1 MAYGITVN
9 EGAHVVSCVLGSNR
23 LTGHLPETDRLK
35 RLVNMR
41 YLYLDSNF
49 LCGPVPSSL
58 KDLIVLQELNLA
70 WNKFT
75 GCIPEEI
82 YSLVNLQVLRLDNN
96 ELEGTVSESIG
107 NLTKLKLLNV
117 CNNKL
122 VGVIPKVGDK
132 LRDLRSCDFLPGNN
146 FEGEVPTTASEMKEH
161 RLEIASDARRSLLV
175 SRPSSRTSSNANSRA
190 GSRRNSRKDRD
201 IIFVNVIQFC
211 IFQVQRLWLYQLL
224 YSFRTRVNSR
234 ECNELY
240 VKD

>member
-1 MAYGITVN
+1 MEQV
-9 EGAHVVSCVLGSNR
+9 HR
-23 LTGHLPETDRLK
+23 LHSR
-35 RLVNMR
+35 R
-41 YLYLDSNF
+41 
-49 LCGPVPSSL
+49 
-58 KDLIVLQELNLA
+58 NLLFS
-70 WNKFT
+70 KFA
-75 GCIPEEI
+75 
-82 YSLVNLQVLRLDNN
+82 SVALDNN

-175 SRPSSRTSSNANSRA
+175 SRPSAVGTSNRCKTPQQS
-190 GSRRNSRKDRD
+190 SRKTRE
-201 IIFVNVIQFC
+201 
-211 IFQVQRLWLYQLL
+211 QRHNICKCYPILYIPSTKGLYQFTLQL
-224 YSFRTRVNSR
+224 PHERVNSR